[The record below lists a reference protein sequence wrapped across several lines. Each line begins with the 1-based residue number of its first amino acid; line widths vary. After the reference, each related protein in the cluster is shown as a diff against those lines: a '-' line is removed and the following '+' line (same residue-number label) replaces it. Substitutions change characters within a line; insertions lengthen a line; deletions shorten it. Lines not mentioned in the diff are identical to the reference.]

1 MTNEQAFK
9 AFRVV
14 SRELLFERLLYR
26 NAVNVL
32 ATWLLVRQGW
42 MPKVFGAERGLLF
55 WLVMGV
61 GSTELM
67 YLAVYAYFYYR
78 IGRHAVKG
86 QEGEHERQE
95 EGRDGDRDE
104 QVDRRAERGESLDD
118 GPSS

>member
-9 AFRVV
+9 AFRAV

-42 MPKVFGAERGLLF
+42 MPKVFGTERGLLF

-78 IGRHAVKG
+78 IGRHVVKE
-86 QEGEHERQE
+86 QEGEHERQRQE
-95 EGRDGDRDE
+95 EGFDGDRDDD
-104 QVDRRAERGESLDD
+104 QDRSGRDSLGD
-118 GPSS
+118 GPS